1 MLQRQVAPQLGVS
14 TATVTGWEANGAQ
27 PGVMYMPAIIRFLGY
42 NPLPPPPSG
51 MGERLVRGRTLLS
64 GLLKVKWRGGWT

>member
-1 MLQRQVAPQLGVS
+1 VKYV
-14 TATVTGWEANGAQ
+14 
-27 PGVMYMPAIIRFLGY
+27 PAIIRFLGY